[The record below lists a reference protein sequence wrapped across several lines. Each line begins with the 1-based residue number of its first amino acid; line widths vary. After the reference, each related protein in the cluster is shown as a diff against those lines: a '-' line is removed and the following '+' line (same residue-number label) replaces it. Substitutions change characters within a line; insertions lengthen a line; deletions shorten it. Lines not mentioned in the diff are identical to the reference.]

1 MTTVLGLDPANRRP
15 WAYAVLRAHGRRA
28 RPRLVAAG
36 AVPGWAEAL
45 GLAADLGPSVVA
57 VDAPLGYPLGQCC
70 LEESCACKPA
80 SPLTGRACERELA
93 RLGIASF
100 WTTKRTIIKPMVYA
114 AIRLRRSLEARGI
127 PVLEVYPYAAK
138 VLLFGRTSKST
149 VKKSTPEG
157 LAHLTRRVATLV
169 TGLGRTAP
177 EPSHDALDAVLAA
190 YMGVLHLRGETET
203 LGVAEEGTVTIPR
216 TPSRHSGHALGPR
229 EVALKRIVS
238 SD

>member
-1 MTTVLGLDPANRRP
+1 MSAQSPTVLGLDPANKRP
-15 WAYAVLRAHGRRA
+15 WAYAVLRASERRA

-45 GLAADLGPSVVA
+45 DLAAGLGPSVVA

-70 LEESCACKPA
+70 LEESCPCKPA

-114 AIRLRRSLEARGI
+114 AIRLRQGLEARGI
-127 PVLEVYPYAAK
+127 PALEVYPYAAK
-138 VLLFGRTSKST
+138 VLLFGRTDAAT

-157 LAHLTRRVATLV
+157 LDHLTRRVATLV
-169 TGLGRTAP
+169 TGLYRVAP
-177 EPSHDALDAVLAA
+177 SASHDALDAVLAG
-190 YMGVLHLRGETET
+190 YTGVLHLQGLTET
-203 LGVAEEGTVTIPR
+203 LGIPQEGAITIPR
-216 TPSRHSGHALGPR
+216 TPVHGTRRSASLPR
-229 EVALKRIVS
+229 RA
-238 SD
+238 